1 MCTIATLTN
10 GRAIDRAHS
19 RAIDRAH
26 SRADS
31 RAIDRAHGKAVDRA
45 HGRAVD
51 KEVCREVQQGSL
63 LFISATLEHLFRK
76 TVTPNNE
83 VHLKQT

>member
-10 GRAIDRAHS
+10 GRALDRAHS

-26 SRADS
+26 G
-31 RAIDRAHGKAVDRA
+31 RAI
-45 HGRAVD
+45 D

-63 LFISATLEHLFRK
+63 LIISATLEHLFRK
-76 TVTPNNE
+76 TVTPNNG
-83 VHLKQT
+83 VHLRQT

>member
-10 GRAIDRAHS
+10 GRVVD
-19 RAIDRAH
+19 
-26 SRADS
+26 RADS
-31 RAIDRAHGKAVDRA
+31 RAVDRA
-45 HGRAVD
+45 DSRAVN

-76 TVTPNNE
+76 TVTPNNG
-83 VHLKQT
+83 VHLRQT